1 MLSFFSDDSN
11 QENLLSSAIRGLT
24 ETRIGIPD
32 EPLEAH
38 SPLNIKGGVLE
49 KAENFDTDH
58 LKLQNTLDENCSDSI
73 HSPVIKD
80 ISEELD
86 SSDNQ
91 EMADIPTENQRSKKY
106 SEFLGKRYSEFLGKR
121 GLPKRFSE
129 FLGKRLGQIKRFSEF
144 LGKRL
149 NKKRYSEFLGKRN
162 HVQKR
167 YSEFLGKRF
176 YPRKRYSDFLM
187 GKRYSDF
194 LMGKRNIWSDK
205 RQGEWVG
212 K

>member
-80 ISEELD
+80 LIEELD

-91 EMADIPTENQRSKKY
+91 EIARTLRKIRDLKRTPNFSGKGIRSSSGSADYQNDFRN
-106 SEFLGKRYSEFLGKR
+106 FLAS
-121 GLPKRFSE
+121 
-129 FLGKRLGQIKRFSEF
+129 
-144 LGKRL
+144 
-149 NKKRYSEFLGKRN
+149 
-162 HVQKR
+162 V
-167 YSEFLGKRF
+167 
-176 YPRKRYSDFLM
+176 
-187 GKRYSDF
+187 
-194 LMGKRNIWSDK
+194 
-205 RQGEWVG
+205 
-212 K
+212 